1 MNWVDLLIAA
11 VIAWT
16 VIRGF
21 SAGLI
26 RQAVGLLAVVLGIVL
41 AGMLYDDLAANLDF
55 LIDGQTTRELIAF
68 VAIAAG
74 VMIAGSVLAAV
85 LKTTASMLMLGP
97 LDSLGGAAVGFVLGL
112 LYVQLALIAV
122 AVFPV
127 SEGVSRAVD
136 ESTIAPLFL
145 DTIPL
150 AQLGLPE
157 EFNDPLQ
164 QLEQWRETLGMMMPD
179 GFPDTLPAGMVPPGM
194 DGEDGEGSE
203 DE

>member
-16 VIRGF
+16 VFRGL

-26 RQAVGLLAVVLGIVL
+26 RQAVMLLAVVLGIVL
-41 AGMLYDDLAANLDF
+41 AGRLYDDLAANLDF
-55 LIDGQTTRELIAF
+55 LIDDQTTRELIAF

-74 VMIAGSVLAAV
+74 VMVAGSVLAAV

-97 LDSLGGAAVGFVLGL
+97 LDRLGGAVLGLLRGL
-112 LYVQLALIAV
+112 LYVQLGLIAL

-127 SEGVSRAVD
+127 SEDASRAVD

-145 DTIPL
+145 DTVPL
-150 AQLGLPE
+150 AQFGLPD
-157 EFNDPLQ
+157 EFNNPLQ
-164 QLEQWRETLGMMMPD
+164 QLESWRETLGAIMPE
-179 GFPDTLPAGMVPPGM
+179 GFPDALPAGAGPPVS
-194 DGEDGEGSE
+194 DAASGEAAEE
-203 DE
+203 E